1 MGLGADEAAVSAV
14 GSPNTDVPTV
24 AFIKMCELVTLVTPN
39 MPICQY
45 ESARL
50 SAKTDQPLPLNG
62 PIVLLRGSR
71 S

>member
-39 MPICQY
+39 MPI
-45 ESARL
+45 
-50 SAKTDQPLPLNG
+50 
-62 PIVLLRGSR
+62 
-71 S
+71 